1 MRYIHF
7 IITFPNKCEA
17 DQEKDLFEYVHM
29 YFHMPQFTSI
39 TAPGL
44 FKRSYLKRFLVRYN
58 L

>member
-17 DQEKDLFEYVHM
+17 DQEKDLFEYVNM
-29 YFHMPQFTSI
+29 YFHMPQFTI

-44 FKRSYLKRFLVRYN
+44 FKSYLKRFYN

>member
-29 YFHMPQFTSI
+29 YCHMLLYF
-39 TAPGL
+39 
-44 FKRSYLKRFLVRYN
+44 YN
-58 L
+58 CTWFIQKKLLEKVFGEV

>member
-17 DQEKDLFEYVHM
+17 DQEKDLFEYVNM
-29 YFHMPQFTSI
+29 YFHMPQFTI

-44 FKRSYLKRFLVRYN
+44 FKRST
-58 L
+58 